1 MKLHEALRKVIRHFG
16 VNVIE
21 EKRLM
26 SFLADYRAFD
36 DYPAVK
42 EVMRAIAT
50 GDSGKKICL
59 AADGSD
65 EEFLRIASEIKEKLV
80 SEMSFKEEFARYA
93 VDSVSFALGIVSS
106 VTEPSDHGYEAVQ
119 KTNGSKGSS
128 AQDSPSTIPAG
139 TPRQS
144 GFGTVWIVSG
154 NTWQTA
160 SD

>member
-26 SFLADYRAFD
+26 SFLADYKAFD

-42 EVMRAIAT
+42 EVMKCIAT

-65 EEFLRIASEIKEKLV
+65 EEFLRIASEIRETLVREK
-80 SEMSFKEEFARYA
+80 SFKEEFARYA
-93 VDSVSFALGIVSS
+93 PSRSLSALSRMSQSLRITAMRRCRRTQGTMEARLRSISGANRKAGRKPL
-106 VTEPSDHGYEAVQ
+106 TERSHTAGSTAVR
-119 KTNGSKGSS
+119 
-128 AQDSPSTIPAG
+128 I
-139 TPRQS
+139 
-144 GFGTVWIVSG
+144 
-154 NTWQTA
+154 
-160 SD
+160 